1 MNRPH
6 LHGFLIALPCDV
18 AAPGA
23 RALTPWSRPSLATGL
38 STTSTGVTSLKT
50 SDLITSLGLASRTMA
65 GITPSSFAMAGT
77 GMTSLTGAVTTT
89 VSAMDLSNP
98 IVNPLGNNPLG
109 SNPLGNNPLGLMDP
123 TLASHMGG
131 ANPSLGLTSL
141 GGLTGTNLLG
151 GTSLPGVSLHSTN
164 PLSVTNPA
172 SLSAGLTGVGVVGT
186 GVGMAG
192 GGISNPV
199 FTSVN
204 PLPTIITTSYD
215 KDDKNLVNGN
225 IPGVLMPQYE
235 TDNRVLDVLEIPG
248 KGRCH
253 VYIARYS
260 YDPFQHSP
268 NENPE
273 AELAVNAGDYV
284 LVWGAMDEDGFFD
297 GELLDGRRGL
307 VPSNFVEKLVG
318 EDLIEFHQSVV
329 MGLRDGD
336 ESMSTSVP
344 QDLDFISQDESQLIE
359 VSGSHLPHF
368 LPLSPKTWFPPL
380 LSLFPPPT
388 PPLPPNA
395 SLTCLTHVLDDGLPQ
410 NETRTCYTSP
420 ASPHHPTR
428 LYSDQPHQHHP
439 CQAAGHHA
447 GNSPPAAYTTHPGFS
462 RLATTLGYTTAPVK
476 FVKNIFKGVTGLFGP
491 GDKNGAPTL
500 VSTVLGST
508 GSAAQA
514 LIPKGPLIPQ
524 TSQVSGLL
532 NPLSSLNPLGTQAGQ
547 SQKLAPGQQNP
558 PQHGVFT
565 ARDQCRRDMGTG
577 FSRSLMPYPH
587 SPSWTMEFPKTRL
600 PGARALGGAS

>member
-1 MNRPH
+1 MYTGCQMVREP
-6 LHGFLIALPCDV
+6 GG
-18 AAPGA
+18 AAPSKA
-23 RALTPWSRPSLATGL
+23 VLIQMKEAADKRRELERQHAEALAQLRERQSAISDTSRYNDKDRKASVEVIEALQSKIRELEKKAEAQNLRHEELLLEMQSLKKAQGSPKNSWSRSGSLSADLQSPDSGDVTPGLTSLNSLSSSGVYTTNTSSSLVASGVGGGGGGVGVGSGLGGFPNASPLTGSANLENAATEIDRIMAKIEQDNKILAELEKSRSTIGL

-284 LVWGAMDEDGFFD
+284 LVWGAMDEVAPRTIDGFFD

-359 VSGSHLPHF
+359 LAANQTRHNAYTSYIDLEDIIEEEEETLGEHERRLLVQG
-368 LPLSPKTWFPPL
+368 KL
-380 LSLFPPPT
+380 LSRPESKSKRNT
-388 PPLPPNA
+388 
-395 SLTCLTHVLDDGLPQ
+395 
-410 NETRTCYTSP
+410 
-420 ASPHHPTR
+420 
-428 LYSDQPHQHHP
+428 
-439 CQAAGHHA
+439 
-447 GNSPPAAYTTHPGFS
+447 
-462 RLATTLGYTTAPVK
+462 
-476 FVKNIFKGVTGLFGP
+476 
-491 GDKNGAPTL
+491 
-500 VSTVLGST
+500 
-508 GSAAQA
+508 
-514 LIPKGPLIPQ
+514 
-524 TSQVSGLL
+524 
-532 NPLSSLNPLGTQAGQ
+532 
-547 SQKLAPGQQNP
+547 
-558 PQHGVFT
+558 
-565 ARDQCRRDMGTG
+565 
-577 FSRSLMPYPH
+577 
-587 SPSWTMEFPKTRL
+587 
-600 PGARALGGAS
+600 